1 MMKANVIGKNVVI
14 KLDIDT
20 LVSAFNYKED
30 NQDVYKVKY
39 KRKFAKGLANY
50 INEEINDSEAG
61 LTVFQEMLDQLFE
74 YMVDNVEDY
83 IKELE
88 EDGDC

>member
-1 MMKANVIGKNVVI
+1 MEAKVSGKNIVI

-20 LVSAFNYKED
+20 LVTAFNYKED
-30 NQDVYKVKY
+30 NQGVYKVKY
-39 KRKFAKGLANY
+39 KRKFAECLALYLHDEMNS
-50 INEEINDSEAG
+50 SETE

-74 YMVDNVEDY
+74 YMVDNEEDC

-88 EDGDC
+88 EEEH